1 MTPLLDI
8 YLSRIYWRDIVT
20 AFPKAALASCKR
32 LGAPGLYLALCVY
45 VLRRLPW
52 PLHPHPLI
60 RLTNWKEAANYLDNF
75 ILCELRLDAV
85 ESLLTQSA
93 GEVIEVG
100 VNVGITSRWW
110 LTLNPTVSVIGI
122 DMMQEA
128 LEYTTQR
135 ISELGHQARWQAVT
149 GAVGDAEGRMTI
161 TFDDPLEGT
170 NSVNQVGGRQ
180 QREVEVNTLDAYLSR
195 VTLKNPV
202 LMKLDIEGHAAAALR
217 GASGVLARLRWVVVE
232 THDPAELAQSATLL
246 TDAGFIL
253 RHFHGRTMWWA
264 KREVSA

>member
-8 YLSRIYWRDIVT
+8 YLSRAYWRDIVT

-52 PLHPHPLI
+52 PLHPLI

-110 LTLNPTVSVIGI
+110 LTLNPAVSVIGI

-135 ISELGHQARWQAVT
+135 ISELGHQERWQAVT
-149 GAVGDAEGRMTI
+149 GAVGDAEGKMTI

-195 VTLKNPV
+195 VMLKNPV